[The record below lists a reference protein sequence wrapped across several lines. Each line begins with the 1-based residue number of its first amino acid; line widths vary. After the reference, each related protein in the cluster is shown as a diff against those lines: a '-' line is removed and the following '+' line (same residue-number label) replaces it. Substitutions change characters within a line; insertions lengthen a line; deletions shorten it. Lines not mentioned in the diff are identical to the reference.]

1 MITESTTHKVTL
13 DEYRLAL
20 KVAENAEKNGL
31 PGVAKVRK
39 VIEEK
44 IEEIETARSA

>member
-1 MITESTTHKVTL
+1 MITEPITPKVTL

-20 KVAENAEKNGL
+20 KVAENAEANNV
-31 PGVAKVRK
+31 PGAAKVRA

-44 IEEIETARSA
+44 IEEMEGGHCG

>member
-1 MITESTTHKVTL
+1 MITESTGIKVTL

-20 KVAENAEKNGL
+20 KVAENAEANNV
-31 PGVAKVRK
+31 PGAAKVRA

-44 IEEIETARSA
+44 IEEAEKCQSS